1 MGYKDK
7 KYQKDLHQQA
17 YEKLTRMQA
26 FGESKAMAMRDGTA
40 KNKIFSAKTY
50 KVYWEHTKKF
60 VKYVNER
67 YPECKSLKKARKYVP
82 EYLRKQESRGL
93 SAWTIQTEA
102 KSLGKLF
109 GITPED
115 PDYYKPPTRLRENIT
130 RSRLKRSRD
139 KHFSLSN
146 NDELIRFCKGVG
158 ARREGL
164 TNMRGRD
171 LRTREQIEKDVDRLT
186 AISRIR
192 NLTSEEKKDL
202 RINKDSLM
210 FSGCEYF
217 LYLREKG
224 GRERIS
230 PIIGPDTD
238 AIVSRIKNTPSDEKV
253 WQHIHSAADIH
264 GYRSDY
270 ANRIYK
276 LYARPIEEIPYDRT
290 HAATGQRYQSEVYHC
305 RKDLKGISLDR
316 KAMLL
321 CSRGLGHNRIDVVGS
336 NYLRG
341 L

>member
-17 YEKLTRMQA
+17 YEKLTGMQA
-26 FGESKAMAMRDGTA
+26 FGESKAQAMKEGTA
-40 KNKIFSAKTY
+40 RDKIFSAKTY

-60 VKYVNER
+60 VQYINER
-67 YPECKSLKKARKYVP
+67 FPECKSLKKARKYVT
-82 EYLRKQESRGL
+82 EYLKMREDQGL

-115 PDYYKPPTRLRENIT
+115 PDYYKPPARRREDIS

-139 KHFSLSN
+139 KHFSVTN

-164 TNMRGRD
+164 TKMRGRD
-171 LRTREQIEKDVDRLT
+171 LRTREQIQKEVEKLT
-186 AISRIR
+186 AISRTR
-192 NLTSEEKKDL
+192 NLTAEEQKDL
-202 RINKDSLM
+202 RINKDALLFDKS
-210 FSGCEYF
+210 EYF
-217 LYLREKG
+217 VYLKEKG

-230 PIIGPDTD
+230 PIIGPDAG
-238 AIVSRIKNTPSDEKV
+238 AIVARIKNTPPDEKV
-253 WQHIHSAADIH
+253 WQHVHSAADIH

-270 ANRIYK
+270 SNEIYK
-276 LYARPIEEIPYDRT
+276 EYARPIEEIPYDKVNEKSGIKYR
-290 HAATGQRYQSEVYHC
+290 SEAYYC
-305 RKDLKGISLDR
+305 RRDERGRVLDKRAMRMASISL
-316 KAMLL
+316 
-321 CSRGLGHNRIDVVGS
+321 GHSRIDVVAS
-336 NYLRG
+336 SYLRG